1 MQIKDWLANTVTTLD
16 NAGVDAARTDCLVL
30 LEDIIQ
36 KERSWLIAHDDTELT
51 PAQISQLDSYVQRR
65 VHREP
70 LAYIRG
76 KAWFYGRLLTV
87 NSDTL
92 IPRPETEAFISFLK
106 LLGPKKIID
115 IGTGSGA
122 IAITASLELPRATV
136 IATDTSTSALAV
148 AQHNAAL
155 HDVTNIHFLHG
166 SLLEPLSD
174 TNLDDAVIVAN
185 LPYVPATPSAQK
197 ASPEITHEPA
207 AALFSGED
215 GLKHYRA
222 FWREIA
228 ARSRKPTHILT
239 EALQTQHNELTELAT
254 QAGYTLEHTD
264 LLVQHFARTSS

>member
-30 LEDIIQ
+30 LEDVLQ

-51 PAQISQLDSYVQRR
+51 PAQIGQLDSYAQRR
-65 VHREP
+65 AHREP

-76 KAWFYGRLLTV
+76 KAWFYGRLFTV
-87 NSDTL
+87 NSNAL

-106 LLGPKKIID
+106 ILGPKKIID
-115 IGTGSGA
+115 VGTGSGA
-122 IAITASLELPRATV
+122 IAITASLELPGAAV

-148 AQHNAAL
+148 AQHNAAV
-155 HDVTNIHFLHG
+155 HNAANIHFLHG

-174 TNLDDAVIVAN
+174 TDLDDAVIVAN

-215 GLKHYRA
+215 GLKHYRS

-239 EALQTQHNELTELAT
+239 EALQTQHNELTELAV
-254 QAGYTLEHTD
+254 QAGYMLEHTD
-264 LLVQHFARTSS
+264 LLVQQFARASS